1 MNYSEILM
9 IVGRLIFGGYFIYNG
24 IQHFTGLSGL
34 TSYAASKN
42 VPLPKVAVILT
53 GLMLFFGGVGIV
65 LWWYVDLALLLL
77 AIFMLVVTLTMH
89 RFWSE
94 TDASAKSNAMMG
106 FYKNAAIFGALL
118 LLLGAIIS

>member
-9 IVGRLIFGGYFIYNG
+9 MVGRLIFGGYFIYNG
-24 IQHFTGLSGL
+24 IQHFTGLGGL
-34 TSYAASKN
+34 TGYAASKN

-65 LWWYVDLALLLL
+65 LWWYVDLALTLL
-77 AIFMLVVTLTMH
+77 AIFMLVVTFTMH

-94 TDASAKSNAMMG
+94 TDPSAKSNAMIS

-118 LLLGAIIS
+118 LLLGALIA